1 MNNET
6 PVGTQPLLEVED
18 LRTYFF
24 TYLGIVRAVD
34 GISLS
39 LRRSDTVG
47 LVGETGC
54 GKSVATRSIL
64 RLVPPPGRIVSG
76 RVVFDGRDVLAM
88 TEREVRDDVR
98 GRGIAMVF
106 QKPMSSLNPVF
117 SVGQQFTSVLRLHHH
132 VKRDQARAMA
142 IENLAAVA
150 LPAPTEILRMYPHEL
165 SGGMQQRV
173 LIAMA
178 LGCRAKLLVA
188 DEPTTALDVS
198 VQLQI
203 LKLLEEV
210 RRRTAMAILVISHN
224 LGVVSNLCDRV
235 IVMYAGTVVEDGPV
249 QDIVANPHHPYTQG
263 LIDAV
268 PDFAPRGSALGTLK
282 GEVPSL
288 LLTPDGCRFHPRCRL
303 ADEVCQRERPS
314 MASTSADRSIACHH
328 PAEAVSSRSRRPSRE
343 QRESP

>member
-1 MNNET
+1 MKSEKT
-6 PVGTQPLLEVED
+6 PDVQPLLEVLD

-24 TYLGIVRAVD
+24 TYLGVVRAVD
-34 GISLS
+34 GVSFSLH
-39 LRRSDTVG
+39 RSDTVG

-64 RLVPPPGRIVSG
+64 RLVPPPGRIVGG
-76 RVVFDGRDVLAM
+76 RVIFDGRDVLAM
-88 TEREVRDDVR
+88 TEREVRGEVR

-117 SVGQQFTSVLRLHHH
+117 SVGQQFLSVLRLHHH
-132 VKRDQARAMA
+132 LNRDQARATA
-142 IENLAAVA
+142 IESLAAVA
-150 LPAPTEILRMYPHEL
+150 LPAPDEILRMYPHEL

-178 LGCRAKLLVA
+178 LGCRAKLLIA

-203 LKLLEEV
+203 LKLLDEV
-210 RRRTAMAILVISHN
+210 RCRTAMAILVISHN

-235 IVMYAGTVVEDGPV
+235 IVMYAGTIVEDGPV
-249 QDIVANPHHPYTQG
+249 GDIVADPHHPYTQG

-288 LLTPDGCRFHPRCRL
+288 LLAPEGCRFHPRCHL
-303 ADEVCQRERPS
+303 ADEVCRHEPPP
-314 MASTSADRSIACHH
+314 MTKTGADRSIACHR
-328 PAEAVSSRSRRPSRE
+328 PQEAMSARSPQRARLERE
-343 QRESP
+343 KP

>member
-1 MNNET
+1 MNRANMSET
-6 PVGTQPLLEVED
+6 RPLLEVDD

-24 TYLGIVRAVD
+24 TYRGIVRAVD
-34 GISLS
+34 GISFS
-39 LRRSDTVG
+39 VGRSETVG

-64 RLVPPPGRIVSG
+64 RLVTPPGRIVSG
-76 RVVFDGRDVLAM
+76 RVVFDGKDILAMKERDVRK
-88 TEREVRDDVR
+88 EIR

-117 SVGQQFTSVLRLHHH
+117 SVGAQFTSVLRLHHH
-132 VKRDQARAMA
+132 VNRDHARTMA
-142 IENLAAVA
+142 IESLAAVA
-150 LPAPTEILRMYPHEL
+150 LPAPEEILRMYPHEL

-178 LGCRAKLLVA
+178 LGCKAKLLIA

-203 LKLLEEV
+203 LKLMVEV
-210 RRRTAMAILVISHN
+210 QSRTAMAILVISHN

-235 IVMYAGTVVEDGPV
+235 IVMYAGTIVEDGPV
-249 QDIVANPHHPYTQG
+249 RDIVANPHHPYTQG

-268 PDFAPRGSALGTLK
+268 PDFAPRGAALGTLQ

-288 LLTPDGCRFHPRCRL
+288 LLAPEGCRFHPRCAL
-303 ADEVCQRERPS
+303 ADDVCQKESPA
-314 MASTSADRSIACHH
+314 MTSTSPDRAIA
-328 PAEAVSSRSRRPSRE
+328 
-343 QRESP
+343 